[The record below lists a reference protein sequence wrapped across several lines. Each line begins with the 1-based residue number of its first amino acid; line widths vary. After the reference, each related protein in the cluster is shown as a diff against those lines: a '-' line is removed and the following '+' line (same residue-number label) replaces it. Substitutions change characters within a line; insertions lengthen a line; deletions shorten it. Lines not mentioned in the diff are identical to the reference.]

1 MKPEQIRRYAAAP
14 VPRYTSYPTA
24 PHFHEGIGP
33 DVYRTWLSEIA
44 PGSRLSLYVHVPFC
58 DTLCWFCGC
67 HTKITRKY
75 KPIAAY
81 LETLIAEAR
90 HVAAALPAG
99 VEVGQI
105 HWGGGS
111 PTILE
116 ADDVKRL
123 ASELAAALPQTA
135 APEFAVE
142 VDPRGLSSDQIAAF
156 AASGLTRVSVGVQD
170 FDPAV
175 QKAINRVQSFE
186 ETASVI
192 AQFRAA
198 GVKSVNIDAIY
209 GLPGQYEA
217 QLRRTLDQILTLAPD
232 RISLFGYAHVPWMK
246 KHQGMID
253 DASLPDAVAR
263 HAHAELAARMFVE
276 AGYVRIGLDHFARE
290 SDSMAVA
297 LREGRLTRNFQ
308 GYTVDPSDALIGLGA
323 SSIGR
328 LPQGYVQNLTPIGG
342 YTAAI
347 ARDGLATA
355 RGYAMSDEDRVRGR
369 LIERLMCTFDFDPD
383 DLEGAGDA
391 LSGELIDCARQIVGE
406 DRDGLVAPR
415 GDGFALTEEGQPF
428 VRLFAARFDAHLAAG
443 RGRHSVAV

>member
-1 MKPEQIRRYAAAP
+1 MTPEQIRRYAAAP
-14 VPRYTSYPTA
+14 VPRYTSYPTV
-24 PHFHEGIGP
+24 PHFHDGIGP
-33 DVYRTWLSEIA
+33 DTYRTWLSELA

-81 LETLIAEAR
+81 LESLIAEAR

-116 ADDVKRL
+116 ADDVRRL
-123 ASELAAALPQTA
+123 AGELASALPQSA

-142 VDPRGLSSDQIAAF
+142 VDPRGLSAGQIAAF
-156 AASGLTRVSVGVQD
+156 AASGLTRVSIGVQD

-175 QKAINRVQSFE
+175 QKAINRNQSYE
-186 ETASVI
+186 ETEAVI
-192 AQFRAA
+192 SQFRAA
-198 GVKSVNIDAIY
+198 GIGSINIDAIY
-209 GLPGQYEA
+209 GLPGQHEA
-217 QLRRTLDQILTLAPD
+217 QLRRTLDRILDLAPD

-246 KHQGMID
+246 RHQAMIPEAD
-253 DASLPDAVAR
+253 LPDAVER
-263 HAHAELAARMFVE
+263 HAHAELAARIFVE
-276 AGYVRIGLDHFARE
+276 AGYVRIGLDHFARQ
-290 SDSMAVA
+290 SDAMAVA
-297 LREGRLTRNFQ
+297 MREGRLTRNFQ

-328 LPQGYVQNLTPIGG
+328 LPQGYVQNITPIAG
-342 YTAAI
+342 YATAI
-347 ARDGLATA
+347 AHEGLATA
-355 RGYAMSDEDRVRGR
+355 RGYALTREDRVRAR
-369 LIERLMCTFDFDPD
+369 LIERLMCNFEFDPR
-383 DLEGAGDA
+383 DLESADEP
-391 LSGELIDCARQIVGE
+391 LSHDILSCAQQIVDE
-406 DRDGLVAPR
+406 DREGLVAR
-415 GDGFALTEEGQPF
+415 HGAGFALTEEGQPF

-443 RGRHSVAV
+443 RGRHSAAV